1 MKRKDIKEA
10 IMAAKANGVPKRDK
24 ALFYLNTLDFVLN
37 QSDSERCDY
46 YDRIVLYIMYG
57 IEPDL
62 DTFSSRKKS
71 NFSYIFSLLKTQR
84 KGYINATKTN
94 SYKNLPQGQTIEVA
108 SDQEISNKDN
118 KENKLIRNK
127 DDGSNKGASVEN
139 TQTTITIDDV
149 DFDKLVDDFNQ
160 ETKGAFGFLVKPL
173 SEERKRKILFLMN
186 YYHNRNVA
194 EDGVSIT
201 GKAMFREAYIKASKS
216 DYLKGNSMK
225 GRPMTFD
232 WMIHPENF
240 GKIISGNYDNKKF
253 KNPFKLFDDD

>member
-10 IMAAKANGVPKRDK
+10 IKAAEANGVPVRDS
-24 ALFYLNTLDFVLN
+24 AVFYLNTLRFVLE
-37 QSDSERCDY
+37 QSDTERCDY

-57 IEPDL
+57 IEPDF

-84 KGYINATKTN
+84 KGYINATKSN
-94 SYKNLPQGQTIEVA
+94 RYKNLPQGQNTELPRTKL
-108 SDQEISNKDN
+108 ISNKDN
-118 KENKLIRNK
+118 KLISNK
-127 DDGSNKGASVEN
+127 DDGSNKGASVEE

-160 ETKGAFGFLVKPL
+160 ETKGAFGMLVKPL

-194 EDGVSIT
+194 EDGVPIT

-232 WMIHPENF
+232 WMIDSENF
-240 GKIISGNYDNKKF
+240 GKIITGNYDNKKF
-253 KNPFKLFDDD
+253 KNPLKLFDDD